1 VYSLDMVLLIAGAV
15 ALLGIGIG
23 AFIGKRLSP
32 QGQKNRELESQLD
45 RALQEKKAYE
55 DEVVEHFSSTAS
67 LLNRLTESYRD
78 VHNHLAV
85 GASALCQDQGPVS
98 LAKITANVAGSDIPA
113 DLADVQQPLDY
124 APKSSP
130 NETGMLNEE
139 FGLERVK
146 SPDEVSA
153 EEPARH

>member
-1 VYSLDMVLLIAGAV
+1 MYSLNMVLLIAGAV

-23 AFIGKRLSP
+23 TLIGKRLSP

-45 RALQEKKAYE
+45 AALQEKKAYE
-55 DEVVEHFSSTAS
+55 DEVGEHFSSTAT
-67 LLNRLTESYRD
+67 LLNKLTESYRD

-85 GASALCQDQGPVS
+85 GASALCEDQGPVA
-98 LAKITANVAGSDIPA
+98 LEKIANSSNGSDIPGN
-113 DLADVQQPLDY
+113 LTDVQQPLDY
-124 APKSSP
+124 APKSTP

-146 SPDEVSA
+146 SADEMSG